1 MATISNRRLFFAII
15 LDILLAGLGHMF
27 MHYIKRGI
35 IILLSAIAIGIV
47 VSLLLPSNF
56 SLLVALFFWL
66 WEIYD
71 LIQLSQKER
80 LSLTKPESH
89 KLTDKVQNHQN
100 HCVRCG
106 NNNPA
111 GSSFCNMCGFAL
123 R

>member
-1 MATISNRRLFFAII
+1 MGTISNRRLFFAII

-35 IILLSAIAIGIV
+35 IILLSAITIGIV

-56 SLLVALFFWL
+56 SLLAALFFWS
-66 WEIYD
+66 WQIYD

-80 LSLTKPESH
+80 VSLTTYDSH
-89 KLTDKVQNHQN
+89 RPANKVQN